1 MSNRIFATML
11 ALAAAGMP
19 ASAWAMSAPT
29 PRCQVAGADKLP
41 AEVGGPS
48 AVCAAIERAMAE
60 ALPKV
65 SYTARIEVRSKAA
78 MTATIVADG
87 REVPKQELTVMDRNL
102 NIRSIERFAASVAA
116 QVAKVTKS

>member
-11 ALAAAGMP
+11 AFVAAGIP
-19 ASAWAMSAPT
+19 ASACAMTDTA

-41 AEVGGPS
+41 AEVGGAS
-48 AVCAAIERAMAE
+48 AVCHAIERAMAE

-65 SYTARIEVRSKAA
+65 RYTAQIEVRSKAA

-116 QVAKVTKS
+116 EVAKVTKS

>member
-1 MSNRIFATML
+1 MSNRIFAIMV
-11 ALAAAGMP
+11 ALAAAGLP
-19 ASAWAMSAPT
+19 AGACAMNDT
-29 PRCQVAGADKLP
+29 VPRCQVTGAEKLP
-41 AEVGGPS
+41 ADVGGAP

-65 SYTARIEVRSKAA
+65 RYTAHIDVRSKAA

-87 REVPKQELTVMDRNL
+87 RAVPMQELTVMDRNL
-102 NIRSIERFAASVAA
+102 HTRAIEHFAATVAA